1 MIRASLIA
9 LLTAVAA
16 FATAKPI
23 NLDGRDVAFV
33 VADDGAVSAS
43 GAIRRHTAAS
53 RQLTIEFDR
62 TQRQID
68 AVHALLVANSK
79 RPEVYVNGLLV
90 ESAPVPRPEGCVVRI
105 LETYFLPGKNEID
118 IRRAEEE
125 PAASWAGTA
134 LFALDG
140 TSEEVHFGRAFTV
153 EPMAQPPAHP
163 AQAKFDILWYDCTWQ
178 PNMALPASS
187 PQGASLTSATV
198 MVGMRSLDSTL
209 NQCVLDYD
217 ANGSTTST
225 ATLPVARVDA
235 GPGTPTLPYSYDFVN
250 DRLIISLPAPVPAGQ
265 EFRVRIAYSGTPST
279 AGTFGVPFARARH
292 GSPATTVLYTFSE
305 PYGARKWWP
314 CKDLPDDKATTTIQR
329 IIVPAGAG
337 WQVVS
342 NGKLQGITNNGNGT
356 ETWTWVNSYP
366 ITTYLVSMC
375 ISNYIYVSAVYTSR
389 DGTTTM
395 PISHAIYPE
404 NLGLEGT
411 GAAGTLEVM
420 NFFADTFGEYPFLN
434 EKYFTA
440 SHYSGAG
447 MEHQTCTSMPGGD
460 VQDGRQRRNVHELA
474 HMWFGDKVTC
484 ATFDHLWLNEGFATY
499 AEALWV
505 EHSQGKAA
513 FHAYVNA
520 WTVTTTV
527 PVINPNADAFAGSVV
542 YRKGAWVL
550 HMLRRVVGDATFFQ
564 ILRDYTEVPSLR
576 YGTVL
581 TQDFKAVA
589 ESVSG
594 KNLTSFFNQWLY
606 RPGSEAPGTGGVYEP
621 SAQPTYWFCGSAQ
634 KSGADWVTSL
644 TVTQTQAGTPFV
656 MPIDIDL
663 IDASS
668 ARQRRVVENAS
679 ATQDFS
685 INTGAFVPVEI
696 EFDAENWLL
705 ESRTLSINTVGLPA
719 GQRGTAYSRTLRASH
734 GTTPYTWT
742 AGAGLPPGMTLSSAG
757 VLSGTPTAAG
767 NYSFPVTVRDNT
779 GAARTT
785 TLRLEIQPPAGVED
799 WAAQSR

>member
-1 MIRASLIA
+1 MIRATWTAL
-9 LLTAVAA
+9 LLTAAA
-16 FATAKPI
+16 LSAGKPI
-23 NLDGRDVAFV
+23 NLEGRDVALV
-33 VADDGAVSAS
+33 VREDGAVSAS
-43 GAIRRHTAAS
+43 GVIRRQAAAS
-53 RQLTIEFDR
+53 RVFTAEFDR
-62 TQRQID
+62 TQRQLG
-68 AVHALLVANSK
+68 AVHGLLVAGSK
-79 RPEVYVNGLLV
+79 HPEVYINGLRV
-90 ESAPVPRPEGCVVRI
+90 ESAPLPRPEGCIVRI
-105 LETYFLPGKNEID
+105 LETYFLPGKNEIE
-118 IRRAEEE
+118 IRRADDE
-125 PAASWAGTA
+125 PAAPWDGTA

-163 AQAKFDILWYDCTWQ
+163 TQAKFDVLWYDCTWQ
-178 PNMALPASS
+178 PNLALPSS
-187 PQGASLTSATV
+187 SGVGASLTSATV
-198 MVGMRSLDSTL
+198 MIGMRSLDSTL

-217 ANGSTTST
+217 PNGSSSP
-225 ATLPVARVDA
+225 TLPVSRVDS
-235 GPGTPTLPYSYDFVN
+235 GPGTPTLPYTLDNTN
-250 DRLIISLPAPVPAGQ
+250 DRITITLPAPVPAGE

-279 AGTFGVPFARARH
+279 AGTFGPPFARARH

-329 IIVPAGAG
+329 IIVPSGAG

-356 ETWTWVNSYP
+356 ETWTWVNSFP

-389 DGTTTM
+389 DGLTTM

-404 NLGLEGT
+404 NIGLEGS
-411 GAAGTLEVM
+411 GAVGTLEVM
-420 NFFADTFGEYPFLN
+420 NFFADTFGEYPFLP

-440 SHYSGAG
+440 SHYSGSG

-484 ATFDHLWLNEGFATY
+484 RTFDHLWLNEGFATY

-513 FHAYVNA
+513 FHSYVNA
-520 WTVTTTV
+520 WSVTTTV
-527 PVINPNADAFAGSVV
+527 PVIGPNSDSFSGSVV

-550 HMLRRVVGDATFFQ
+550 HMLRRVVGDPAFFQ
-564 ILRDYTEVPSLR
+564 ILRDYTEVPSIK
-576 YGTVL
+576 YGTAL
-581 TQDFKAVA
+581 TPDFKAVA

-621 SAQPTYWFCGSAQ
+621 SAQPTYWYCGSAQ

-644 TVTQTQAGTPFV
+644 TITQTQAGTPFV
-656 MPIDIDL
+656 MPIDIDF
-663 IDASS
+663 IDATS
-668 ARQRRVVENAS
+668 ARQRRVVDNAS

-685 INTGAFVPVEI
+685 VNTGSFVPVEI
-696 EFDAENWLL
+696 EFDPDNWLL
-705 ESRTLSINTVGLPA
+705 ESRSLSINTVGLPA
-719 GQRGTAYSRTLRASH
+719 GQRGTAYSRSLRASH

-742 AGAGLPPGMTLSSAG
+742 AGAGLPPGITLSSGG

-767 NYSFPVTVRDNT
+767 TYTFPVTVRDN
-779 GAARTT
+779 ANVSRTT
-785 TLRLEIQPPAGVED
+785 TLRLEIQPPSGVDD
-799 WAAQSR
+799 WPLQTR